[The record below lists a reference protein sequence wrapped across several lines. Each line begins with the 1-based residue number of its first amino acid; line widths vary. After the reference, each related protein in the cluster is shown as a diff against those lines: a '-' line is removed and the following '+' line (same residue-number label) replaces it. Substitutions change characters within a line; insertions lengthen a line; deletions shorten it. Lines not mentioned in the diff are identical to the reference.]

1 MKYKIFDIGG
11 SFIKIYDSITNK
23 ISRIKQFD
31 DNIINLNNLKKIIID
46 NIDENIDYIGL
57 SCQMH
62 GFCLFNEE
70 KQNLSNFITWK
81 HSAQHNILT
90 QHNLFDDFYVTG
102 LEKRNDLP
110 INNLYNYLLKNNI
123 NTQKIYFKNISE
135 ALLDE
140 SFDKTHSSMACG
152 HGFFDLTKNNYLK
165 TYINFFENKFNINLL
180 FDNVINHKDIGG
192 LIYLSN
198 KKIPVYIGLGD
209 LQASIYSFNLK
220 HNPLIIN
227 LATGSQIISIENNF
241 LPCKGISFRP
251 YFDNMYLKCITHI
264 PSGRFLNIYANFFE
278 QMNIDFWEFI
288 NTLTLNDI
296 NSSSLSVSTDI
307 FCDKGI
313 NILGITHNNFNL
325 KNLISSIIKS
335 YVNQYIILIEKFYL
349 NYDYILL
356 SGGIGKKIP
365 LIRKMIEDKLKK
377 EVIINKDDDDS
388 LLGTIKFILE

>member
-11 SFIKIYDSITNK
+11 SFIKIYDSTTNK

-31 DNIINLNNLKKIIID
+31 DIIINLNNLKKIIID

-62 GFCLFNEE
+62 GFCLFNEDN
-70 KQNLSNFITWK
+70 KNISNFVTWK
-81 HSAQHNILT
+81 HSEQHNILT

-110 INNLYNYLLKNNI
+110 INNLYYYLLKNNI

-140 SFDKTHSSMACG
+140 SFNKTHSSMACG
-152 HGFFDLTKNNYLK
+152 HGFFDLTTNNYLNK
-165 TYINFFENKFNINLL
+165 YIDFFENKFNIKLL
-180 FDNVINHKDIGG
+180 FDNVIHHKDIAG
-192 LIYLSN
+192 LLYLPN
-198 KKIPVYIGLGD
+198 KKIPVFVGLGD
-209 LQASIYSFNLK
+209 LQASVYSFNLK
-220 HNPLIIN
+220 QNPLIIN

-251 YFDNMYLKCITHI
+251 YFDQYLKCITHI

-278 QMNIDFWEFI
+278 QMNINFWEYI

-296 NSSSLSVSTDI
+296 NSASLSITTDI

-325 KNLISSIIKS
+325 KNLISSIINS
-335 YVNQYIILIEKFYL
+335 YVNQYIILIENFYFD
-349 NYDYILL
+349 YDYIFL

-365 LIRKMIEDKLKK
+365 LIRKIIEDKLKK
-377 EVIINKDDDDS
+377 EVIINKEDDDS